1 MKYGLQLYSV
11 RDAAKESIEN
21 MFASV
26 AKIGYTMVESASF
39 YGLEAIELKKL
50 LDKYGLELC
59 STHTSVRRLRDE
71 LDATI
76 EYHKTVGCNN
86 IVIPGTP
93 VNTKEELDELINL
106 INTILPKIEAAGMK
120 LHFHNH
126 TKEWLPNAD
135 GLIPQD
141 EIASRTEVYFELDTF
156 WAFNAG
162 RDPIEL
168 LEKYADRICLIHLK
182 DGIPMKDGNEAIGK
196 SLGQGEAPVEAVRA
210 KALDMG
216 LTMIVE
222 SEGLD
227 PSGLEEVARCIS
239 FLSKLEK

>member
-168 LEKYADRICLIHLK
+168 LEKYAARICLIHLK

>member
-11 RDAAKESIEN
+11 RDAAKESIDN

-210 KALDMG
+210 KALEMG

-227 PSGLEEVARCIS
+227 PSGLEEVERCIS